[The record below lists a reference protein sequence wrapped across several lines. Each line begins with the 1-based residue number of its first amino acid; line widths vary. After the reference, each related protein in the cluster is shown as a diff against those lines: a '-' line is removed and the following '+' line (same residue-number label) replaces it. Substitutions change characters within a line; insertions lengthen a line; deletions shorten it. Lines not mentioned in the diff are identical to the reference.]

1 VAIDFKELCKII
13 CPIIKKMPMHW
24 DGKKCI
30 LEMKEN
36 KGRWRDMEWIGFYFE
51 YWCSRNL
58 KGVMEM
64 PCSKKYGNVSFD
76 GYLNIPWDFKSHA
89 IQLGKKDRIIVND
102 LQAIKKA
109 INDFGCVGLIIASGP
124 VVKENESQE
133 FKKWHEKMKDD
144 EQKGKKT
151 DYVLKNI
158 ERGAPSR
165 RRKVSMKISK
175 ISFVKLDND
184 CLDKY
189 EIKHNQGRN
198 SNGKPRKPKVAL
210 DLTEICDCTEYV
222 IDNE

>member
-1 VAIDFKELCKII
+1 
-13 CPIIKKMPMHW
+13 MHW

-30 LEMKEN
+30 SEMKEN
-36 KGRWRDMEWIGFYFE
+36 KGRWKDMEWIGFYFE

-76 GYLNIPWDFKSHA
+76 GYLKIPWDFKSHA
-89 IQLGKKDRIIVND
+89 TQSGDKMVGNDSEATVN
-102 LQAIKKA
+102 AIA
-109 INDFGCVGLIIASGP
+109 DFGCVGLIIASGP
-124 VVKENESQE
+124 VVYDNESQE
-133 FKKWHEKMKDD
+133 FKKWHD

-189 EIKHNQGRN
+189 GIKHNQGRN

>member
-1 VAIDFKELCKII
+1 
-13 CPIIKKMPMHW
+13 M
-24 DGKKCI
+24 
-30 LEMKEN
+30 
-36 KGRWRDMEWIGFYFE
+36 
-51 YWCSRNL
+51 
-58 KGVMEM
+58 
-64 PCSKKYGNVSFD
+64 
-76 GYLNIPWDFKSHA
+76 
-89 IQLGKKDRIIVND
+89 GKKDRIIVND

-175 ISFVKLDND
+175 ISFVKLDDD
-184 CLDKY
+184 CLKKY
-189 EIKHNQGRN
+189 SSIHNQGRN
-198 SNGKPRKPKVAL
+198 SDGKPREPKVLL
-210 DLTEICDCTEYV
+210 DLTKIGKHIVYV

>member
-1 VAIDFKELCKII
+1 MAIDFKELCNII
-13 CPIIKKMPMHW
+13 CPIIKKMPMYW
-24 DGKKCI
+24 DGKKSI

-36 KGRWRDMEWIGFYFE
+36 NGRHWKQMEWIGFYFE

-76 GYLNIPWDFKSHA
+76 GYLKIPWDFKVHVTQS
-89 IQLGKKDRIIVND
+89 GDKIIVND

-109 INDFGCVGLIIASGP
+109 IKDFGCVGLIIVTGP
-124 VVKENESQE
+124 VVYDNESQD
-133 FKKWHEKMKDD
+133 FKKWHD

-151 DYVLKNI
+151 DYEKKRKK
-158 ERGAPSR
+158 RGAPSR

-189 EIKHNQGRN
+189 GIKHNQGRN

>member
-1 VAIDFKELCKII
+1 
-13 CPIIKKMPMHW
+13 MHW

-36 KGRWRDMEWIGFYFE
+36 NGRHWKQMEWIGWYFE
-51 YWCSRNL
+51 YWCNRNL

-64 PCSKKYGNVSFD
+64 PYSKKYGNVSFD
-76 GYLNIPWDFKSHA
+76 GYLKIPWDFKVHVTQS
-89 IQLGKKDRIIVND
+89 GDKIIVND

-109 INDFGCVGLIIASGP
+109 IKDFGCVGLIIVTGP
-124 VVKENESQE
+124 VVYDESQE
-133 FKKWHEKMKDD
+133 FKKWHD
-144 EQKGKKT
+144 EQKGKIT

-175 ISFVKLDND
+175 ISFVKLDDD
-184 CLDKY
+184 CLKKY
-189 EIKHNQGRN
+189 SSIHNQGRN
-198 SNGKPRKPKVAL
+198 SDGKPREPKVLL
-210 DLTEICDCTEYV
+210 DLTKIGKHIVYV

>member
-1 VAIDFKELCKII
+1 
-13 CPIIKKMPMHW
+13 MHW

-76 GYLNIPWDFKSHA
+76 GYLKIPWDFKAHVTQS
-89 IQLGKKDRIIVND
+89 GDKIIVND

-109 INDFGCVGLIIASGP
+109 INDFGCVGLIIVNGSAAYDNELQYF
-124 VVKENESQE
+124 KE
-133 FKKWHEKMKDD
+133 WHD
-144 EQKGKKT
+144 EQKGKETSYEKQR
-151 DYVLKNI
+151 KK
-158 ERGAPSR
+158 RGAPSR

-184 CLDKY
+184 CLDKCGS
-189 EIKHNQGRN
+189 IHNQGRN
-198 SNGKPRKPKVAL
+198 SDGKPREPKVLL
-210 DLTEICDCTEYV
+210 DLTKIGKHIVYV

>member
-1 VAIDFKELCKII
+1 
-13 CPIIKKMPMHW
+13 MPMHW

-76 GYLNIPWDFKSHA
+76 GYLKIPWDFKAHVTQS
-89 IQLGKKDRIIVND
+89 GDKIIVND
-102 LQAIKKA
+102 HQAIKKA
-109 INDFGCVGLIIASGP
+109 IKDFGCVGLIIVTGP
-124 VVKENESQE
+124 VVYDKSQE
-133 FKKWHEKMKDD
+133 FKKWHD
-144 EQKGKKT
+144 EQKGKIT

-175 ISFVKLDND
+175 ISFVKLDDD
-184 CLDKY
+184 CLKKY
-189 EIKHNQGRN
+189 GSIHNQGRN
-198 SNGKPRKPKVAL
+198 SDGKPREPKVLL
-210 DLTEICDCTEYV
+210 DLTKIGKHIVYV

>member
-1 VAIDFKELCKII
+1 
-13 CPIIKKMPMHW
+13 MPMHW

-36 KGRWRDMEWIGFYFE
+36 NGRHWKQMEWIGWYFE
-51 YWCSRNL
+51 YWCNRNL

-64 PCSKKYGNVSFD
+64 PYSKKYGNVSFD
-76 GYLNIPWDFKSHA
+76 GYLKIPWDFKVHVTQS
-89 IQLGKKDRIIVND
+89 GDKIIVND

-109 INDFGCVGLIIASGP
+109 IKDFGCVGLIIVTGP
-124 VVKENESQE
+124 VVYDESQE
-133 FKKWHEKMKDD
+133 FKKWHD
-144 EQKGKKT
+144 EQKGKIT

-175 ISFVKLDND
+175 ISFVKLDDD
-184 CLDKY
+184 CLKKY
-189 EIKHNQGRN
+189 SSIHNQGRN
-198 SNGKPRKPKVAL
+198 SDGKPREPKVLL
-210 DLTEICDCTEYV
+210 DLTKIGKHIVYV

>member
-1 VAIDFKELCKII
+1 VAIDFKELCNII

-36 KGRWRDMEWIGFYFE
+36 NGRHWKQMEWIGWYFE
-51 YWCSRNL
+51 YWCNRNL

-64 PCSKKYGNVSFD
+64 PYSKKYGNVSFD
-76 GYLNIPWDFKSHA
+76 GYLKIPWDFKAHVTQS
-89 IQLGKKDRIIVND
+89 GDKIIVNDHD

-109 INDFGCVGLIIASGP
+109 INDFGCVGLIIVTGP

-144 EQKGKKT
+144 ELSYDKQRKK
-151 DYVLKNI
+151 
-158 ERGAPSR
+158 RGAPSR

-175 ISFVKLDND
+175 ISFVKIDDDLLEKCGSFQEDF
-184 CLDKY
+184 
-189 EIKHNQGRN
+189 RN
-198 SNGKPRKPKVAL
+198 SNGKPRRKKVVL
-210 DLTEICDCTEYV
+210 DLTKIGKHTEYV

>member
-1 VAIDFKELCKII
+1 MAIDFKELCKII

-36 KGRWRDMEWIGFYFE
+36 KGRWKDMEWIGFYFE

-109 INDFGCVGLIIASGP
+109 IKDFGCVGLIIASGP
-124 VVKENESQE
+124 VVYEKEDE
-133 FKKWHEKMKDD
+133 FKKWHA
-144 EQKGKKT
+144 EQKGKETK
-151 DYVLKNI
+151 YVKK
-158 ERGAPSR
+158 RKKRKAPSR

-175 ISFVKLDND
+175 ISFVKLDDN
-184 CLDKY
+184 CLKKY
-189 EIKHNQGRN
+189 GLEHNQGRN
-198 SNGKPRKPKVAL
+198 AGGESRKPKVAL

>member
-1 VAIDFKELCKII
+1 MAIDFKELCKII

-36 KGRWRDMEWIGFYFE
+36 NGRHWKQMEWIGWYFE
-51 YWCSRNL
+51 YWCNRNL

-64 PCSKKYGNVSFD
+64 PYSKKYGNVSFD
-76 GYLNIPWDFKSHA
+76 GYLKIPWDFKAHVTQS
-89 IQLGKKDRIIVND
+89 GDKIIVND

-109 INDFGCVGLIIASGP
+109 INDFGCVGLIIVNGSAAYDNELQDF
-124 VVKENESQE
+124 KE
-133 FKKWHEKMKDD
+133 WHD
-144 EQKGKKT
+144 EQKGKIT

-189 EIKHNQGRN
+189 GIKHNQGRN

>member
-1 VAIDFKELCKII
+1 
-13 CPIIKKMPMHW
+13 MHW

-36 KGRWRDMEWIGFYFE
+36 NGRHWKQMEWIGWYFE
-51 YWCSRNL
+51 YWCNRNL

-64 PCSKKYGNVSFD
+64 PYSKKYGNVSFD
-76 GYLNIPWDFKSHA
+76 GYLKIPWDFKAHVTQS
-89 IQLGKKDRIIVND
+89 GDKIIVND
-102 LQAIKKA
+102 HQAIKKA
-109 INDFGCVGLIIASGP
+109 IKDFGCVGLIIVTGP
-124 VVKENESQE
+124 VVYDESQE

-184 CLDKY
+184 CLD
-189 EIKHNQGRN
+189 N
-198 SNGKPRKPKVAL
+198 
-210 DLTEICDCTEYV
+210 TE
-222 IDNE
+222 

>member
-1 VAIDFKELCKII
+1 MAIDFKELCKII

-30 LEMKEN
+30 LEMKQN
-36 KGRWRDMEWIGFYFE
+36 KARNWKQMEWIGWYFE
-51 YWCSRNL
+51 YWCNRNL
-58 KGVMEM
+58 KDVMEM
-64 PCSKKYGNVSFD
+64 PYSKKYGKVPFD
-76 GYLNIPWDFKSHA
+76 GYLKIPWDFKSHA
-89 IQLGKKDRIIVND
+89 IQSGDKIIVND

-109 INDFGCVGLIIASGP
+109 INDFGCVGLIIVNGSAAYDNELQDF
-124 VVKENESQE
+124 KE
-133 FKKWHEKMKDD
+133 WHD
-144 EQKGKKT
+144 EQKGKETSYEKQR
-151 DYVLKNI
+151 KK
-158 ERGAPSR
+158 RGAPSR

-189 EIKHNQGRN
+189 GSIYNQGRN
-198 SNGKPRKPKVAL
+198 ANGKPREPKVLL

>member
-1 VAIDFKELCKII
+1 
-13 CPIIKKMPMHW
+13 MHW

-36 KGRWRDMEWIGFYFE
+36 NGRHWKQMEWIGWYFE
-51 YWCSRNL
+51 YWCNRNL
-58 KGVMEM
+58 KDVMEM
-64 PCSKKYGNVSFD
+64 PYSKKYGKVPFD
-76 GYLNIPWDFKSHA
+76 GYLKIPWDFKSHA
-89 IQLGKKDRIIVND
+89 IQSGDKIIVND

-144 EQKGKKT
+144 ERKGKKT

-175 ISFVKLDND
+175 ISFVKLDDD
-184 CLDKY
+184 CLKKY
-189 EIKHNQGRN
+189 SSIHNQGRN
-198 SNGKPRKPKVAL
+198 SDGKPREPKVLL
-210 DLTEICDCTEYV
+210 DLTKIGKHIVYV

>member
-1 VAIDFKELCKII
+1 
-13 CPIIKKMPMHW
+13 MHW

-36 KGRWRDMEWIGFYFE
+36 NGRHWKQMEWIGWYFE
-51 YWCSRNL
+51 YWCNRNL

-76 GYLNIPWDFKSHA
+76 GYLKIPWDFKAHVTQS
-89 IQLGKKDRIIVND
+89 GDKIIVND
-102 LQAIKKA
+102 HQAIKKA
-109 INDFGCVGLIIASGP
+109 IKDFGCVGLIIVTGP
-124 VVKENESQE
+124 VVYDESQE
-133 FKKWHEKMKDD
+133 FKKWHD
-144 EQKGKKT
+144 EQKGKIT

-184 CLDKY
+184 CLKKY
-189 EIKHNQGRN
+189 GSIHNQGRN
-198 SNGKPRKPKVAL
+198 SDGKPREPKVLL
-210 DLTEICDCTEYV
+210 DLTKIGKHIVYV
-222 IDNE
+222 IDNK

>member
-1 VAIDFKELCKII
+1 MCIRDSCNII

-36 KGRWRDMEWIGFYFE
+36 NGRHWKQMEWIGFYFE
-51 YWCSRNL
+51 YWCNRNL

-64 PCSKKYGNVSFD
+64 PYSKKYGNVSFD
-76 GYLNIPWDFKSHA
+76 GYLKIPWDFKAHVTQS
-89 IQLGKKDRIIVND
+89 GDKIIVND
-102 LQAIKKA
+102 HQAIKKA
-109 INDFGCVGLIIASGP
+109 IKDFGCVGLIIVTGP
-124 VVKENESQE
+124 VVYDESQE
-133 FKKWHEKMKDD
+133 FKKWHD
-144 EQKGKKT
+144 EQKGKIT

-175 ISFVKLDND
+175 ISFVKLDDD
-184 CLDKY
+184 CLKKY
-189 EIKHNQGRN
+189 SSIHNQGRN
-198 SNGKPRKPKVAL
+198 SDGKPREPKVLL
-210 DLTEICDCTEYV
+210 DLTKIGKHIVYV